1 MGNDYQVLDFEQP
14 VLNSWIFV
22 SVLISNISHKRI
34 IEGIFM
40 LKLVSAENF
49 MLVGQRIFNILL
61 FLRL

>member
-34 IEGIFM
+34 IE
-40 LKLVSAENF
+40 KE
-49 MLVGQRIFNILL
+49 
-61 FLRL
+61 FLC